1 MNNLLAQAN
10 LLAQET
16 INLDQ
21 GSAVGGELVESAQ
34 GITFSGLVSGALSM
48 ILVVAAIVFF
58 FILVIG
64 GVKWIMSGGDK
75 AHTEAARN
83 QITAALVGLVI
94 VFAAWAIAGLI
105 GTFLGINI
113 FELTVP
119 TASNSGA
126 VQ

>member
-1 MNNLLAQAN
+1 MNNLLAQVGAP
-10 LLAQET
+10 ET
-16 INLDQ
+16 IDLRAGND
-21 GSAVGGELVESAQ
+21 LVTSAQ
-34 GITFSGLVSGALSM
+34 GITFAGLVSGGLSL

-94 VFAAWAIAGLI
+94 VFAAWAIAGLL
-105 GTFLGINI
+105 GTFLNI
-113 FELTVP
+113 DIFNLTVP
-119 TASNSGA
+119 TATTGG
-126 VQ
+126 Q

>member
-1 MNNLLAQAN
+1 MLNKLAQSAP
-10 LLAQET
+10 ET

-21 GSAVGGELVESAQ
+21 GGELVQKAQ
-34 GITFSGLVSGALSM
+34 NITFAGLVSGLLSL

-75 AHTEAARN
+75 AHTESARN

-94 VFAAWAIAGLI
+94 VFAAWAIAGLV
-105 GTFLGINI
+105 GTFLDIDI
-113 FELTVP
+113 FNLTIP
-119 TASNSGA
+119 TA
-126 VQ
+126 VQQ